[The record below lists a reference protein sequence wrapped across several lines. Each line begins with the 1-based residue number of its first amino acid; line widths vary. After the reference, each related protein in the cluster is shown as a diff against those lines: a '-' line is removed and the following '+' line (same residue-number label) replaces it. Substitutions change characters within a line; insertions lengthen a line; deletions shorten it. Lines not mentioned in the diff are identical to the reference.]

1 MKQQKLTRALS
12 IACTIAGLSFSASA
26 LGQTSDS
33 ATYEATAPAY
43 AVVLDNGLADSSAT
57 VTYNNTALDNQS
69 RITDMIA
76 VVEDQDVKV
85 RANSAYSLALVIPT
99 FPYDTNSCQPVFLQ
113 NGVDTFGAVGEIEI
127 TVDGTTVTFND
138 LGFSVSA
145 GDNVAAAIVCDNTGG
160 SATITFTSTPPTGT
174 TVDTYT
180 FDVGFLPNGARDDS
194 GQNYG
199 ADQEPPAGVYNLP
212 LSATLST
219 S

>member
-57 VTYNNTALDNQS
+57 VAYNNTALDNQS

-99 FPYDTNSCQPVFLQ
+99 FPYDIASCVFARSCQKPYRHHTSQIDNNSCP
-113 NGVDTFGAVGEIEI
+113 GE
-127 TVDGTTVTFND
+127 VVT
-138 LGFSVSA
+138 
-145 GDNVAAAIVCDNTGG
+145 
-160 SATITFTSTPPTGT
+160 
-174 TVDTYT
+174 
-180 FDVGFLPNGARDDS
+180 
-194 GQNYG
+194 
-199 ADQEPPAGVYNLP
+199 
-212 LSATLST
+212 
-219 S
+219 